1 MPSWGD
7 ILREFDD
14 SQRRRGPQLGADSDA
29 IRRKYIGQLR
39 DLTGH
44 AVIVYGSGWLKSSG
58 ESHPDFS
65 VQGADV
71 HALMEMCKDVEDRKL
86 DLILHSPGGEVGA
99 AEQIVR
105 YLRTQFDY
113 IRAIVP
119 LQAKS
124 AATMIA
130 LGCDEIVMGNHSELG
145 PIDPQIVVR
154 GPEGVRSVPAH
165 AILRDFERAKQEL
178 AQDASAINAWLPVL
192 RGYQGGLLE
201 VCEQAITLAAEL
213 VVGWLTQYMLSHE
226 DTQVEEAR
234 RRRTAG
240 EIARYFA
247 FAYDRF
253 RTHARPIR
261 IEDLRALSG
270 MRVRL
275 LEADDRLQDAVLS
288 IYHALDLTFNRPGPV
303 KIVENHR
310 GAIYARLQRQ
320 VLVQAK
326 PKDEEQAPG
335 QPRENRQQRR
345 AHARR
350 QRKRR

>member
-7 ILREFDD
+7 ILQEFTD

-29 IRRKYIGQLR
+29 IRRKYIGRLR

-113 IRAIVP
+113 IRAFVP

-130 LGCDEIVMGNHSELG
+130 LGCDEIVWGTTPNWDQLIHRLWYAAPKECAPFRHTQSCVTSKEPSGSLLRM
-145 PIDPQIVVR
+145 
-154 GPEGVRSVPAH
+154 PAQSTH
-165 AILRDFERAKQEL
+165 GCQSYVGTRV
-178 AQDASAINAWLPVL
+178 ASLKSAN
-192 RGYQGGLLE
+192 R
-201 VCEQAITLAAEL
+201 
-213 VVGWLTQYMLSHE
+213 LSHW
-226 DTQVEEAR
+226 
-234 RRRTAG
+234 
-240 EIARYFA
+240 
-247 FAYDRF
+247 
-253 RTHARPIR
+253 
-261 IEDLRALSG
+261 LRS
-270 MRVRL
+270 
-275 LEADDRLQDAVLS
+275 
-288 IYHALDLTFNRPGPV
+288 
-303 KIVENHR
+303 
-310 GAIYARLQRQ
+310 
-320 VLVQAK
+320 
-326 PKDEEQAPG
+326 
-335 QPRENRQQRR
+335 
-345 AHARR
+345 
-350 QRKRR
+350 